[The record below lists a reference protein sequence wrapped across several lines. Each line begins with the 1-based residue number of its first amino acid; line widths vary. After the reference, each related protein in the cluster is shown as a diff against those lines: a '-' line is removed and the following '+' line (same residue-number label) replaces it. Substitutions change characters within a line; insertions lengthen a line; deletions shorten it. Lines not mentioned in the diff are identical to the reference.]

1 MYNDNRTIIRF
12 NAIAMLVSFGYYHVH
27 SVFMNFISLIG
38 LIAIFK
44 TFRPYLTDKRKELIA
59 AVFLMPSVLFWGS
72 GVLKEGL
79 LFFALGLL
87 IYNFYILCN
96 NEITLKRIV
105 WFLLLACLIAM
116 AKFYI
121 LIAIAPALFTYL
133 WVKKTNSRYIFLK
146 YFGVYL
152 LFFGIGLNIHRISP
166 ENNAL
171 EMLVRKQTDFIN
183 LVDSLNSGSKFDIN
197 VLEPTVLSFIKNVP
211 QALSNTFIRP
221 HIFEARSPF
230 MLMAA
235 FENLLIIA
243 IAIISLIFIRL
254 KGIDKNLVFFC
265 AGFVLILFILTG
277 IATPVMGAIVRYKV
291 PALPF
296 LIIVF
301 LLILD
306 KDKLLKKIVFFKF

>member
-1 MYNDNRTIIRF
+1 MKFFSIDGLSRKAISAIFILKIITGVALYLIYTYYYTDRKSADIFKYFDDGKIIFNTLFVNPIHYLQLIFGINTDAEHLKQYLNITDFWYKPRDTQVYNDNRTIIRF

-44 TFRPYLTDKRKELIA
+44 TFRPYLADKRKELIA

-105 WFLLLACLIAM
+105 WLLLLACLIAM

-146 YFGVYL
+146 
-152 LFFGIGLNIHRISP
+152 
-166 ENNAL
+166 
-171 EMLVRKQTDFIN
+171 
-183 LVDSLNSGSKFDIN
+183 
-197 VLEPTVLSFIKNVP
+197 
-211 QALSNTFIRP
+211 
-221 HIFEARSPF
+221 
-230 MLMAA
+230 
-235 FENLLIIA
+235 
-243 IAIISLIFIRL
+243 
-254 KGIDKNLVFFC
+254 
-265 AGFVLILFILTG
+265 
-277 IATPVMGAIVRYKV
+277 
-291 PALPF
+291 
-296 LIIVF
+296 
-301 LLILD
+301 
-306 KDKLLKKIVFFKF
+306 